1 MIGTDYTPGL
11 LAELAKKPNVRSLE
25 IPVPPKGQWVS
36 SCTKRYTDDWVCKTT
51 LFDVGDVELASVTA
65 EYDEDSTRFGS
76 ILDHEVKKV
85 TVFSQ
90 PAGLCVSFVVSR
102 WFEEG
107 LDKISI
113 VLSPAASVEL
123 KSEIGAVSV
132 IEETDTTSDVI
143 TSFFE
148 DETSDEPWLVI
159 VEPC

>member
-25 IPVPPKGQWVS
+25 IPVTPDGQWVS

-51 LFDVGDVELASVTA
+51 LFDAGDVELASVTA
-65 EYDEDSTRFGS
+65 EYDEDSTRFGL
-76 ILDHEVKKV
+76 ILGHEVEKV
-85 TVFSQ
+85 TVSSQ
-90 PAGLCVSFVVSR
+90 PAGLCVSFAVSR

-107 LDKISI
+107 LDNISI

-123 KSEIGAVSV
+123 KSEIGEVSV

-159 VEPC
+159 VEPN

>member
-25 IPVPPKGQWVS
+25 IPVPPKGQRIAS
-36 SCTKRYTDDWVCKTT
+36 SMRRYTDDWVCKTT
-51 LFDVGDVELASVTA
+51 

-76 ILDHEVKKV
+76 ILDQEVKKV
-85 TVFSQ
+85 TVSSQ
-90 PAGLCVSFVVSR
+90 PAGLCVSFVVSQ

-113 VLSPAASVEL
+113 VLSPAASVEV

-132 IEETDTTSDVI
+132 IEETD
-143 TSFFE
+143 
-148 DETSDEPWLVI
+148 EPWLAI

>member
-1 MIGTDYTPGL
+1 MRTMPTVEN
-11 LAELAKKPNVRSLE
+11 AATWFNAKTVAHHLDGVDR
-25 IPVPPKGQWVS
+25 Q
-36 SCTKRYTDDWVCKTT
+36 T
-51 LFDVGDVELASVTA
+51 ASIVDTRTA
-65 EYDEDSTRFGS
+65 EGSTVRFYNACGFEFMTLKSDDVSTRFGLV
-76 ILDHEVKKV
+76 LDHEVKKV
-85 TVFSQ
+85 TVSSQ

-143 TSFFE
+143 TSFYE

-159 VEPC
+159 VEPH